1 MRTFEV
7 LKPMGFRRR
16 GEQGL
21 TSYLPGELVKLSDKQ
36 AALFADHVAEYK
48 KPKTKKTKL
57 ADKAVDTPEEVDD
70 D

>member
-36 AALFADHVAEYK
+36 AAPRQTHPTCLLYTSDAADE
-48 KPKTKKTKL
+48 
-57 ADKAVDTPEEVDD
+57 
-70 D
+70 